1 MSIFE
6 TSRSKKRQDAPE
18 RSPSVSTA
26 SPSRFHD
33 RLVFSPFDRRFFPST
48 NAGSLRLPLSSTVSP
63 VSLIGGCP
71 SPTDDPDDAD
81 GRAEL
86 CW

>member
-1 MSIFE
+1 MKEASW
-6 TSRSKKRQDAPE
+6 
-18 RSPSVSTA
+18 SPTA

-33 RLVFSPFDRRFFPST
+33 KLVFPPLDRRFFPST
-48 NAGSLRLPLSSTVSP
+48 NAGSLRLPLSNTVSP

-71 SPTDDPDDAD
+71 SSTGDPDDAK
-81 GRAEL
+81 GRAVP